1 MYYSLSNGEIQR
13 FRVNVM
19 VDTES
24 GSGNLTSISSPEVL
38 VTDTAGEVQS
48 IAVDWVNDRL
58 YYVQVN
64 ETQSQVQDNANNTNT
79 ANTLLKYYNS

>member
-1 MYYSLSNGEIQR
+1 
-13 FRVNVM
+13 M

-48 IAVDWVNDRL
+48 IAVDWVNNRL
-58 YYVQVN
+58 YYMQVN